1 MLNHHS
7 STAIGC
13 SFCQQ
18 LSFLTVLCT
27 TRTTGPGSRTAQTT
41 MNLDLVYK
49 QVSSLFPP
57 FWPPSLFL
65 PCSPSCAH
73 KYTLHV
79 LLPAASQHRSP
90 PAHPICSHRCTVR
103 LHSLPPSCWVCSLEA
118 QEKGAEVPPSPGIQ
132 SKRLLWLLLLLSC

>member
-18 LSFLTVLCT
+18 LSFLTFLCT
-27 TRTTGPGSRTAQTT
+27 TCTTGPGSRTAQTV

-49 QVSSLFPP
+49 QVSSPFPP
-57 FWPPSLFL
+57 FWLSSLFL

-90 PAHPICSHRCTVR
+90 PACPVCSHHCTVR
-103 LHSLPPSCWVCSLEA
+103 LHSLPPSCWIFSLEA
-118 QEKGAEVPPSPGIQ
+118 QEKGAEVPPSPQTQ
-132 SKRLLWLLLLLSC
+132 SRCLLWLLLLLFC